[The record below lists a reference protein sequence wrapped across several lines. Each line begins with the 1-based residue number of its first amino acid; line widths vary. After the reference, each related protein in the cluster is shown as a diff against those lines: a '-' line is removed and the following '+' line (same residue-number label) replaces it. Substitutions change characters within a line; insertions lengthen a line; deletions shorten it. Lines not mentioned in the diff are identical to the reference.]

1 MSEEKRLKARVV
13 HKHKTY
19 AEWYLD
25 VYDESGKLRSN
36 PFIPLNGELIIFDP
50 DENCV
55 YRRKKYGDGISNVM
69 ELSFA
74 EEIYVGDGD
83 MPENATIQITLDGE
97 DEPGGVMDDV
107 IAEHNMDTTA
117 HADIREKIIQLSSKI
132 TDSVPDYVLTEAEE
146 VANKV
151 LSVRN
156 ALSFVF
162 GAISDIHSTGSD
174 ISTLHAGQGIRE
186 IDKLTTLDA
195 CLNFGDGIDSYF
207 ESVNTDSFLHIH
219 RCLHSIR
226 REIPYIQMQGN
237 HDQLKTDTTEDARQ
251 KYFAYIGANNIGTV
265 TDWDNRFRNYGYRD
279 FPDQRMRVIYLNS
292 VDVSEGENT
301 DDCWLTAMQLSWLV
315 NTALDFTDKNGWSFI
330 VGCHHPLNWWYMD
343 NLLAI
348 LNAYKGKASGSVTV
362 DGTTVD
368 YDFTNATAEFI
379 AHFHGHLHNFRVET
393 LGSNGVLSITIPNA
407 CFGRNNEYGTSS
419 SYTDDIKAN
428 YGDVD
433 ENGEQRQFNKT
444 TGTAEDT
451 AFNIV
456 VIDRDNEKIH
466 CFNYGA
472 GIDREIDFTGNVVVP
487 DEPVIPDE
495 PVVPDEPAEIVN
507 ILKTIGYTDGKRCRT
522 SGVTLGDLTG
532 ATAFGW
538 YDCSNLTET
547 DVIRIYLP
555 NGVPETEESAFAAHC
570 TSADETT
577 SVSMAMY
584 TQSSLTIFKSMFDDV
599 SYSNNII
606 TLTGRDVYDT
616 SRTKFRLSAMAN
628 GADCIM
634 TLNQEIVL

>member
-1 MSEEKRLKARVV
+1 MAVNKVV
-13 HKHKTY
+13 YNTENG
-19 AEWYLD
+19 AET
-25 VYDESGKLRSN
+25 
-36 PFIPLNGELIIFDP
+36 LIDLT
-50 DENCV
+50 
-55 YRRKKYGDGISNVM
+55 GDTVTP
-69 ELSFA
+69 ETLA
-74 EEIYVGDGD
+74 VG
-83 MPENATIQITLDGE
+83 A
-97 DEPGGVMDDV
+97 
-107 IAEHNMDTTA
+107 TA
-117 HADIREKIIQLSSKI
+117 HNASGEVIVGTANIGNDI
-132 TDSVPDYVLTEAEE
+132 PNYVVTEAEE

-156 ALSFVF
+156 AYSFVF

-174 ISTLHAGQGIRE
+174 ASTLHTGQGLIE

-207 ESVNTDSFLHIH
+207 ENINADSFLHI
-219 RCLHSIR
+219 RKCLYSVQR
-226 REIPYIQMQGN
+226 GIPYIQMQGN
-237 HDQLKTDTTEDARQ
+237 HDQLKTDTTEDAQQ
-251 KYFAYIGANNIGTV
+251 KYFAYIGANNVGTV

-279 FPDQRMRVIYLNS
+279 FPDQKMRVIYLNS

-362 DGTTVD
+362 SGTTVT

-379 AHFHGHLHNFRVET
+379 AHFHGHIHNFRVET

-407 CFGRNNEYGTSS
+407 CFGRNNEYGTQ
-419 SYTDDIKAN
+419 YDEDMAN
-428 YGDVD
+428 DYGDAD
-433 ENGEQRQFNKT
+433 ENGVQRQFNKT
-444 TGTAEDT
+444 AGTAEDT

-472 GIDREIDFTGNVVVP
+472 GIDRIVSFAGVLDPDEPIVP
-487 DEPVIPDE
+487 DEPE
-495 PVVPDEPAEIVN
+495 EIVN
-507 ILKTIGYTDGKRCRT
+507 ILDTIGYTDGKRCRT
-522 SGVTLGDLTG
+522 SGVTLGDLAG

-555 NGVPETEESAFAAHC
+555 NGVTESETSAYAAHC

-584 TQSSLTIFKSMFDDV
+584 TQSNLNVFKSMFNNV

-606 TLTGRDVYDT
+606 TLTGRLTDDA

-634 TLNQEIVL
+634 TLNQEIE